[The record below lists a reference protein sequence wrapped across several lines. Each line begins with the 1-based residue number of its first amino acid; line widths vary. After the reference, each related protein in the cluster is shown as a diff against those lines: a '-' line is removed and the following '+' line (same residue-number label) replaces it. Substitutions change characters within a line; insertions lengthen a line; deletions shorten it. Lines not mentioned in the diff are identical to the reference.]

1 MKNYMC
7 DELIEYI
14 EDNYLT
20 HKSDN
25 INDSIKNKI
34 LNNYNLYVKENDLS
48 YDEQCLGVQ
57 IAKEFALY
65 PSLNDDFHVLKTVC
79 ENRDT
84 YVIGETL
91 EECGKRIF
99 EITYPISDKN
109 LLSNINAFFD
119 FESYVWSLDN
129 WRYYDFNGKYAF
141 VLKDV
146 L

>member
-7 DELIEYI
+7 NELIEYI
-14 EDNYLT
+14 EYNYLT
-20 HKSDN
+20 HKDDN
-25 INDSIKNKI
+25 IDDSIKNKI
-34 LNNYNLYVKENDLS
+34 LNNYNQYVKDNDLS
-48 YDEQCLGVQ
+48 YDEQSLGVQ

-79 ENRDT
+79 ENRGA
-84 YVIGETL
+84 YVIEETL

-99 EITYPISDKN
+99 EITYSISDKD

-119 FESYVWSLDN
+119 FESYVWSLDD
-129 WRYYDFNGKYAF
+129 WRYYSPNGKHAF
-141 VLKDV
+141 ILKDV